1 MRISR
6 YIDVNGNTGLGEHL
20 EGDRF
25 AVIEPIVA
33 AGGLTRQGYRRTGA
47 ERIAVRR
54 LCPVV
59 PVNIFGIGLNYRTHA
74 IESGM
79 AIPAVPVVFM
89 KPTSSVAHPGD
100 EIEAHRCCDPAGEI
114 DYEVELVVL
123 ISRMARDVAV
133 ASALDYVGGYTVA
146 NDISARRIQLQSPGG
161 QWIRG
166 KALDGFCPM
175 GPVLVTP
182 DEIPDPQ
189 TLRLRTLLNGTV
201 MQESTTADMIFSVAE
216 LISSLSS
223 GMTLLPGT
231 VILTGTPQG
240 VGFARKPPVW
250 LKVGDRIRVEIDG
263 IGALENTIGLPRGG
277 VAL

>member
-1 MRISR
+1 
-6 YIDVNGNTGLGEHL
+6 
-20 EGDRF
+20 
-25 AVIEPIVA
+25 
-33 AGGLTRQGYRRTGA
+33 
-47 ERIAVRR
+47 
-54 LCPVV
+54 
-59 PVNIFGIGLNYRTHA
+59 
-74 IESGM
+74 
-79 AIPAVPVVFM
+79 
-89 KPTSSVAHPGD
+89 
-100 EIEAHRCCDPAGEI
+100 
-114 DYEVELVVL
+114 
-123 ISRMARDVAV
+123 
-133 ASALDYVGGYTVA
+133 
-146 NDISARRIQLQSPGG
+146 
-161 QWIRG
+161 
-166 KALDGFCPM
+166 M